1 MRAYQIKL
9 MFLKTKTSDGH
20 LLRTKKFV
28 WVKTHLTKMIIPQTP
43 AEKKY
48 ELEYRREW
56 KRDLQHRADLAVAI
70 VEATTAK
77 HFDHLGLQKKRRKM
91 SRAVVEKSDGVRITA
106 KFPTGTF
113 IKRIMNAAMR
123 YDATYI
129 PHHIYEKG
137 FEVRTK
143 MVLHNGEYIRKD
155 ERFKVIGMAVSIY
168 DFELFMLNMFAIV
181 NEQLG
186 TVWFYLGCDDRFFFC
201 VDTFSFIRQ
210 DTQLMSFFEK
220 KTI

>member
-1 MRAYQIKL
+1 
-9 MFLKTKTSDGH
+9 MFLKTKTNDSH

-28 WVKTHLTKMIIPQTP
+28 WVKTHLTKMIVPQNLT
-43 AEKKY
+43 EKKY
-48 ELEYRREW
+48 ELEYRRKW
-56 KRDLQHRADLAVAI
+56 KRDLRHRADLAVAI
-70 VEATTAK
+70 VEASTTK
-77 HFDHLGLQKKRRKM
+77 HYDSLVLQRKRQKM
-91 SRAVVEKSDGVRITA
+91 SRGVVEKSDGVRITA
-106 KFPTGTF
+106 KYPTGTF

-155 ERFKVIGMAVSIY
+155 ERFKVIGMAMSIY
-168 DFELFMLNMFAIV
+168 HFELFMLNMFAIV

-186 TVWFYLGCDDRFFFC
+186 TVWFFCDDREVF
-201 VDTFSFIRQ
+201 
-210 DTQLMSFFEK
+210 LH
-220 KTI
+220 